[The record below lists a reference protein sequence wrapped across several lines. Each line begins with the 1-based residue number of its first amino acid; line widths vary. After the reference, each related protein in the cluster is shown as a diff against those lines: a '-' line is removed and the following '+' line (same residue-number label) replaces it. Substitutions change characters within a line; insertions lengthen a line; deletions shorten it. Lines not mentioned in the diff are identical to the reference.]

1 MEDNAH
7 LVSND
12 RVWMDG
18 NALTQLDG
26 VARDPHCVR
35 AVGMPDLHCGAVTP
49 IGAVFATTHIS
60 PSLIGGDIGCG
71 ATLVPTNRKP
81 PSLDKADR
89 RIRDAFTDVDEL
101 RLDLDAVWRD
111 GLGALPEDLH
121 GLADAMGVERTPAG
135 GAALPEVLASDGFA
149 RQLGSIGGGNHFAEL
164 VRVDRVHDTEQADSI
179 GLVRNKL
186 GVLVHSGS
194 RGLGKAVGR
203 QWPERYLDPD
213 QWDAYLA
220 QMDGA
225 VRFARVNR
233 MLLVA
238 RMLDAI
244 GAGRPDRVGRRI
256 DVVHN
261 DVERVALEN
270 GGDEVW
276 LHRKGAAP
284 AYDGQLTLVLGSRG
298 ANSWVLRGT
307 GNAQGLW
314 SVAHGAGRKLARGE
328 AIQKLRHRYTRAQ
341 ASRGA
346 RGSRLVCHRSEVLF
360 EEHPDAYKP
369 VEPVVTSLIE
379 AGLATPVA
387 ELEPLVTVKT

>member
-1 MEDNAH
+1 MEPNAR
-7 LVSND
+7 LVSSD

-26 VARDPHCVR
+26 VARDPHCVQ

-71 ATLVPTNRKP
+71 ACLVPTSKRP

-89 RIRDAFTDVDEL
+89 RIRDAFTDVEEASI
-101 RLDLDAVWRD
+101 DLGAVWRD
-111 GLGALPEDLH
+111 GLAALPDDLH
-121 GLADAMGVERTPAG
+121 DLVDAMGLDRTPAG
-135 GAALPEVLASDGFA
+135 GVELPEVLASDGF
-149 RQLGSIGGGNHFAEL
+149 RKQLGSVGGGNHFAEL
-164 VRVDRVHDTEQADSI
+164 VRVDRLHDRETAAAI
-179 GLVRNKL
+179 GLQRDRM
-186 GVLVHSGS
+186 GILVHSGS

-203 QWPERYLDPD
+203 QWPDRYLDPE
-213 QWDAYLA
+213 QAEGYLA
-220 QMDGA
+220 QMHGA

-233 MLLVA
+233 ALLVV
-238 RMLDAI
+238 RMLDAV
-244 GAGRPDRVGRRI
+244 GAGRADKVGRGI

-261 DVERVALEN
+261 DVERVSV
-270 GGDEVW
+270 DDREVW

-284 AYDGQLTLVLGSRG
+284 AREGELTLVLGSRG

-307 GNAQGLW
+307 GSPHGLW

-328 AIQKLRHRYTRAQ
+328 AMQKLKHRYTRAQ
-341 ASRGA
+341 ASRGPQ
-346 RGSRLVCHRSEVLF
+346 GSRLVCRRSEVIF

-369 VEPVVTSLIE
+369 VEPVVQALID

-387 ELEPLVTVKT
+387 ELAPLVTVKT

>member
-1 MEDNAH
+1 MEDNAR

-26 VARDPHCVR
+26 VARDPHCVK

-71 ATLVPTNRKP
+71 ACLVPTTKKP
-81 PSLDKADR
+81 LALDKADR
-89 RIRDAFTDVDEL
+89 RVRSAFLDVEETV
-101 RLDLDAVWRD
+101 LDLGAVWRQ
-111 GLGALPEDLH
+111 GLAALPDDLH
-121 GLADAMGVERTPAG
+121 EIADAIGLDRTPAAG
-135 GAALPEVLASDGFA
+135 VELPEVLASDGFA
-149 RQLGSIGGGNHFAEL
+149 RQLGTVGGGNHFAEL
-164 VRVDRVHDTEQADSI
+164 VRVDRLHDRDTASAI
-179 GLVRNKL
+179 GLVRDRL

-203 QWPERYLDPD
+203 QWPDRYLDPD
-213 QWDAYLA
+213 QWNDYLDQLA
-220 QMDGA
+220 GA
-225 VRFARVNR
+225 VRFAKVNR
-233 MLLVA
+233 VLLVA

-244 GAGRPDRVGRRI
+244 GAARPDKLGHHV

-261 DVERVALEN
+261 DVERVELDD
-270 GGDEVW
+270 DEVW

-284 AYDGQLTLVLGSRG
+284 ARDGQLTLVLGSRG

-307 GNAQGLW
+307 GSPEGLW

-328 AIQKLRHRYTRAQ
+328 AMEKLKHRYTRSQ
-341 ASRGA
+341 ASRGPQ
-346 RGSRLVCHRSEVLF
+346 GSRIVCRRSEVLF

-369 VEPVVTSLIE
+369 VEPVVQALIE

-387 ELEPLVTVKT
+387 ELAPLITVKT